1 MSGGNTLASDSADS
15 GSRKDFRE
23 LELSASVPLRP
34 CSAKPQLLVQRHR
47 PGVALV
53 GVQTDGTAPF
63 GHCPCNGKHHELP
76 PNPMPPR
83 CMAPKTSSISAS
95 NAEVHAE

>member
-1 MSGGNTLASDSADS
+1 MLASDGADS

-23 LELSASVPLRP
+23 PELSASVPLRL

-47 PGVALV
+47 TGVALV
-53 GVQTDGTAPF
+53 GVQTDGAAPF

-76 PNPMPPR
+76 PYPTPPR
-83 CMAPKTSSISAS
+83 CLGYKDVFDLCLKGRSPC
-95 NAEVHAE
+95 